1 MNQYILVFAVEP
13 VQSFIS
19 AARSSH
25 DLWAGS
31 YLLSEIAKAVA
42 LSLYQQG
49 AILIAPATQQPEKDL
64 EINSDFSVVNKV
76 QVLIQ
81 NKTKEEMLAIAKKAQ
96 EAGKAFFY
104 EKSCNIWTHDLGLHH
119 GNLRQSIWDK
129 QQADY
134 LEINYSWARATTDMN
149 ADIKAYQETCKR
161 ANTML
166 AARKCTRN
174 FAYYNGDEQP
184 KSSLDGARE
193 TVLGKDGQVFS
204 HKTENLFPQKL
215 RRVLKLGQSEQLDCM
230 GVFKRLYNPS
240 QRFTSVTRIAAH
252 EWLEK
257 IHKNE
262 HDVLKEIKD
271 IYQQLHEHGL
281 TSQTSQNIYAN
292 FPYDAQLLYPAQ
304 LNVALSAEKQNPNP
318 DENSQAIIEN
328 LEKLQ
333 QILSKKIWFNPNY
346 GEPCSYFVLLQADGD
361 NMGELFRAHLA
372 GLNEQQ
378 RISHHLSEFAQKAR
392 EIISQHHGQAIYT
405 GGDDVL
411 ALLPLHSALSCADE
425 LRRAFSGSLNDI
437 AYQLNPNHSS
447 PTLSVG
453 LAICHMMQP
462 FSFARTRAKQA
473 EQLAKGNHIPQKE
486 KQRNA
491 LGINL
496 LIRSG
501 SMYEMR
507 LRWDSNDL
515 AILQSWLKHHQA
527 ENKRLSSRV
536 AHDCQ
541 QIAARTQFLKQQE
554 PADLYHAL
562 CATELKLMLSK
573 ARNDNGQMLE
583 EGIVNELTERFQKL
597 GDLNLLANEL
607 MIARWLS
614 AKTQSDLGREN

>member
-1 MNQYILVFAVEP
+1 MNQYILIFAVEP

-19 AARSSH
+19 TARSNH

-42 LSLYQQG
+42 RSLSQQG
-49 AILIAPATQQPEKDL
+49 ATLIAPATKQPEKDL
-64 EINSDFSVVNKV
+64 ETNSDFSVVNKV

-81 NKTKEEMLAIAKKAQ
+81 DKTKEEMLAIAKKAQ

-104 EKSCNIWTHDLGLHH
+104 EKSCNIWTNDLSSHH
-119 GNLRQSIWDK
+119 NNLRQSIWNK

-134 LEINYSWARATTDMN
+134 LEISYAWARAKADMMADTEAYRKTRNLATD
-149 ADIKAYQETCKR
+149 
-161 ANTML
+161 ML
-166 AARKCTRN
+166 AARKRTRN
-174 FAYYNGDEQP
+174 FTYYNGDEQP

-204 HKTENLFPQKL
+204 HKTENLFPQEL
-215 RRVLKLGQSEQLDCM
+215 RRLLKLGQSEQLDCM
-230 GVFKRLYNPS
+230 GVFKRLYNPN

-304 LNVALSAEKQNPNP
+304 LNVALSAERQNPNP
-318 DENSQAIIEN
+318 DENSQTIIEN
-328 LEKLQ
+328 LEKLRHS
-333 QILSKKIWFNPNY
+333 LKEIWSNPEY
-346 GEPCSYFVLLQADGD
+346 CEPCSYFVLLKADGD
-361 NMGELFRAHLA
+361 NMGKLFHADLA
-372 GLNEQQ
+372 GVNEQQ
-378 RISHHLSEFAQKAR
+378 CISHHLSKFAQKAR
-392 EIISQHHGQAIYT
+392 EIISQNNGQAIYT

-425 LRRAFSGSLNDI
+425 LQHAFSGSLNDI
-437 AYQLNPNHSS
+437 AQQLNCPS

-462 FSFARTRAKQA
+462 FSFARTGA
-473 EQLAKGNHIPQKE
+473 EEAEKLAKGNHLPQKE

-501 SMYEMR
+501 SKYEMR
-507 LRWDSNDL
+507 LRWDSDGL
-515 AILQSWLKHHQA
+515 AILQKWQEYHQT
-527 ENKRLSSRV
+527 KKLSSRV

-554 PADLYHAL
+554 SADLYHAL
-562 CATELKLMLSK
+562 CAVELKLMLSK
-573 ARNDNGQMLE
+573 ARNENGQMLE
-583 EGIVNELTERFQKL
+583 ENIVNELTERFQTL

-614 AKTQSDLGREN
+614 ATKQNDLGREN